1 MSETIDDF
9 ISIEESKNEED
20 YNYFYSQIKGKNDDH
35 PMFGPEQSYLQ
46 IILPKTE
53 FSKNE
58 EKIIQNE
65 SLDRSTSNS
74 LIKKTKSNNKQK
86 KKTSG
91 DENLKFKTKDTTNIK
106 DTKNPG
112 LRKEDSNCFKFEL
125 NERKDNLI
133 DKYWRE
139 FLGIILELC
148 NSFCK
153 KYNLVLKKTRFKQM
167 FGSSIEQNS
176 LFLELKYYKYLT
188 YNTTFKDDKNHK
200 ELGSNNEKII
210 RIMIQKEELEF
221 IAIMKNKIKDLFN
234 HYIKNEKYVEVGNK
248 KYDLP
253 NFKTIDDIIEEKK
266 IKDKLNNDES
276 EGIKN
281 QIMSLIDYI
290 NIQGKEIKRKK
301 NITNKINYLTI
312 SELEDD

>member
-1 MSETIDDF
+1 MIVEMNYV
-9 ISIEESKNEED
+9 ISLEESKNEED
-20 YNYFYSQIKGKNDDH
+20 NNYFYTQIRDENNNKIYGE
-35 PMFGPEQSYLQ
+35 EQSDLPNYLTM
-46 IILPKTE
+46 TE
-53 FSKNE
+53 YDKNE

-65 SLDRSTSNS
+65 SLEKFTSDS
-74 LIKKTKSNNKQK
+74 LIKKTKSNKKQK

-91 DENLKFKTKDTTNIK
+91 NENFMLKTKHTTNIK
-106 DTKNPG
+106 DTKNSG
-112 LRKEDSNCFKFEL
+112 LRKEDSNCFKVGSYG
-125 NERKDNLI
+125 RKDNLI

-139 FLGIILELC
+139 FFAIILELC

-153 KYNLVLKKTRFKQM
+153 KYDLVLKKTRFKQM
-167 FGSSIEQNS
+167 FGSSIEQNK

-188 YNTTFKDDKNHK
+188 YNTTFKDAKNHK

-210 RIMIQKEELEF
+210 RFMIQKEELNF

-253 NFKTIDDIIEEKK
+253 IFKTIDDIIEKKK
-266 IKDKLNNDES
+266 IKEKLNNDEL
-276 EGIKN
+276 ERIKN

-290 NIQGKEIKRKK
+290 NIQGEEIKRKK